1 MLCQGPP
8 LTDLE
13 GKGLRDGVHTCQILG
28 DREQDGK
35 GGDPAGDRWRLG
47 SIFTL
52 N

>member
-1 MLCQGPP
+1 M
-8 LTDLE
+8 TDLE